1 MTFIGT
7 AFFENKKSAVNYY
20 AKQEVD
26 ETSVKEYI
34 EEGLICIGKPA
45 NTKIHDLSIDSDGRY
60 WSNEWIKNE
69 GQNQ

>member
-26 ETSVKEYI
+26 ETSVEEYI
-34 EEGLICIGKPA
+34 KEELIYIGEPKCKVNETIELDA
-45 NTKIHDLSIDSDGRY
+45 DGRY
-60 WSNEWIKNE
+60 WITEI
-69 GQNQ
+69 